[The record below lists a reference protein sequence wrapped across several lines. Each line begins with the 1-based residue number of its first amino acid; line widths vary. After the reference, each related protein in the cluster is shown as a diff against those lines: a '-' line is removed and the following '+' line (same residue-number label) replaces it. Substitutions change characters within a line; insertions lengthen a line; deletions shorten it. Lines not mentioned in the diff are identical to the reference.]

1 MFLGYQCSSLSM
13 WLFKQQVILKI
24 CNLFR
29 DCQREQIRQE
39 KLKIYK
45 ETGVWPKTQ
54 QASKRTSCKQT
65 EPWSLSKQRK
75 IERKNKRDTRKLKKQ
90 QQRDSGVT
98 KRKRKRNV
106 CQEDIDELA
115 KDIALIKKLKQKKV
129 RMVKYNCWFEQYF
142 ASVIVCTIVLHW

>member
-1 MFLGYQCSSLSM
+1 M